1 MGRRPATVH
10 GMLLID
16 KPAGMTSHDV
26 VAGLRKRFGE
36 RRIGHAGT
44 LDPDATGVLVV
55 GVGRAT
61 RLLRFASASF
71 KTYEV
76 EIVLGTETDT
86 LDASG
91 QIVARHQMSV
101 ERVDVLAAAKGLT
114 GEIQQ
119 IPPMVSARRVGGRRL
134 HDLARQGLEVEREA
148 RLVTISRFEIEA
160 TADSLVWSAVIDC
173 SAGTYIR
180 TLGADLGTALG
191 GGAHIRCL
199 RRVAS
204 GIYKLDE
211 SGTIEEAPL
220 LPVIELVRGIDR
232 IVLSEEEESFV
243 RNGGRLNSNRT
254 QGDGPWA
261 LVDASEEL
269 IAVHEHVEGRVVV
282 GVVLP
287 Q

>member
-10 GMLLID
+10 GMLIVD

-26 VAGLRKRFGE
+26 VARLRKRLGE

-55 GVGRAT
+55 GVGKAT
-61 RLLRFASASF
+61 RLLRFASGSF

-91 QIVARHQMSV
+91 EVVASHEMFVDKSSV
-101 ERVDVLAAAKGLT
+101 IAAAEGLT

-119 IPPMVSARRVGGRRL
+119 VAPMVSARRVNGRRL
-134 HDLARQGLEVEREA
+134 HDLAREGLEVEREA
-148 RLVTISRFEIEA
+148 RPVTVSRFDIEA
-160 TADSLVWSAVIDC
+160 SEDPLIWRARIDC
-173 SAGTYIR
+173 SAGTYVR

-191 GGAHIRCL
+191 GGAHIRAL

-204 GIYKLDE
+204 GVYTLSE
-211 SGTIEEAPL
+211 AGTIEEAPL
-220 LPVIELVRGIDR
+220 RPVIELVRGIDQV
-232 IVLSEEEESFV
+232 VLNEQEQSLV
-243 RNGGRLNSNRT
+243 RNGGKLGLNRT
-254 QGDGPWA
+254 KGEGPWA
-261 LVDASEEL
+261 LVDTSQEL
-269 IAVHEHVEGRVVV
+269 IAVHENVDDRVVV

-287 Q
+287 P

>member
-1 MGRRPATVH
+1 MGRRPATIH
-10 GMLLID
+10 GMLVID

-26 VAGLRKRFGE
+26 VARLRKRFGE

-91 QIVARHQMSV
+91 EIVAHHEMFI
-101 ERVDVLAAAKGLT
+101 DKAAVLAAARELT
-114 GEIQQ
+114 GEIEQV
-119 IPPMVSARRVGGRRL
+119 PPMVSARRVGGRRL
-134 HDLARQGLEVEREA
+134 HDLAREGLEVEREA
-148 RLVTISRFEIEA
+148 RLVTVNRFDVEA
-160 TADSLVWSAVIDC
+160 NDDPLVWRALIDC

-204 GIYKLDE
+204 GVYKLDE
-211 SGTIEEAPL
+211 SGTIEKAPL
-220 LPVIELVRGIDR
+220 QPVIELVRGIDR
-232 IVLSEEEESFV
+232 IILTEEEALVV
-243 RNGGRLNSNRT
+243 RNGGRLKSNRT
-254 QGDGPWA
+254 KGEGPWA
-261 LVDASEEL
+261 LVNGSQEL
-269 IAVHEHVEGRVVV
+269 IAVHENVDGRVVV
-282 GVVLP
+282 GVVLA
-287 Q
+287 

>member
-10 GMLLID
+10 GMLIVD

-26 VAGLRKRFGE
+26 VARLRKRLGE

-55 GVGRAT
+55 GVGKAT
-61 RLLRFASASF
+61 RLLRFASGSF

-76 EIVLGTETDT
+76 EIVFGTETDT

-91 QIVARHQMSV
+91 EVVASHEMFVDKSSV
-101 ERVDVLAAAKGLT
+101 IAAAKGLT

-119 IPPMVSARRVGGRRL
+119 VAPMVSARRVNGRRL
-134 HDLARQGLEVEREA
+134 HDLAREGLEVERDA
-148 RLVTISRFEIEA
+148 RPVTVSRFDVEA
-160 TADSLVWSAVIDC
+160 SEDPLIWRARIDC
-173 SAGTYIR
+173 SAGTYVR

-191 GGAHIRCL
+191 GGAHIRAL

-204 GIYKLDE
+204 GVYTLSE
-211 SGTIEEAPL
+211 AGTIEEAPL
-220 LPVIELVRGIDR
+220 RPVIELVRGIDQV
-232 IVLSEEEESFV
+232 VLNEQEQSLV
-243 RNGGRLNSNRT
+243 RNGGKLGLNRT
-254 QGDGPWA
+254 KGEGPWA
-261 LVDASEEL
+261 LVDTSQEL
-269 IAVHEHVEGRVVV
+269 IAVHENIDDRVVV

-287 Q
+287 P

>member
-10 GMLLID
+10 GMLIVD

-26 VAGLRKRFGE
+26 VARLRKRLGE

-55 GVGRAT
+55 GVGKAT
-61 RLLRFASASF
+61 RLLRFASGSF

-91 QIVARHQMSV
+91 EVVASHEMFVDKSSV
-101 ERVDVLAAAKGLT
+101 IAAAEGLT

-119 IPPMVSARRVGGRRL
+119 VAPMVSARRVNGRRL
-134 HDLARQGLEVEREA
+134 HDLAREGLEVEREA
-148 RLVTISRFEIEA
+148 RPVTVSRFDIEA
-160 TADSLVWSAVIDC
+160 TEDPLIWRACIDC
-173 SAGTYIR
+173 SAGTYVR
-180 TLGADLGTALG
+180 TLGADLGAALG
-191 GGAHIRCL
+191 GGAHIRGL

-204 GIYKLDE
+204 GVYTLSE
-211 SGTIEEAPL
+211 AGTIEEAPL
-220 LPVIELVRGIDR
+220 RPVIELVRGFDQV
-232 IVLSEEEESFV
+232 VLNEQEQSLV
-243 RNGGRLNSNRT
+243 RNGGKLSLNRT
-254 QGDGPWA
+254 KGEGPWA
-261 LVDASEEL
+261 LVDTSQEL
-269 IAVHEHVEGRVVV
+269 IAVHENVDDRVVV

-287 Q
+287 P

>member
-10 GMLLID
+10 GMLIVD

-26 VAGLRKRFGE
+26 VARLRKRLGE

-55 GVGRAT
+55 GVGKAT
-61 RLLRFASASF
+61 RLLRFASGSF

-76 EIVLGTETDT
+76 EIVFGTETDT

-91 QIVARHQMSV
+91 EVVASHEMFVDKSSV
-101 ERVDVLAAAKGLT
+101 IAAAEGLT

-119 IPPMVSARRVGGRRL
+119 VAPMVSARRVNGRRL
-134 HDLARQGLEVEREA
+134 HDLAREGLEVEREA
-148 RLVTISRFEIEA
+148 RPVTVSRFDIEA
-160 TADSLVWSAVIDC
+160 SEDPLIWRARIDC
-173 SAGTYIR
+173 SAGTYVR

-191 GGAHIRCL
+191 GGAHIRAL

-204 GIYKLDE
+204 GVYTLSE
-211 SGTIEEAPL
+211 AGTIEEAPL
-220 LPVIELVRGIDR
+220 RPVIELVRGIDQV
-232 IVLSEEEESFV
+232 VLNEQEQSLV
-243 RNGGRLNSNRT
+243 RNGGKLGLNRT
-254 QGDGPWA
+254 KGEGPWA
-261 LVDASEEL
+261 LVDTSQEL
-269 IAVHEHVEGRVVV
+269 IAVHENIDDRVVV

-287 Q
+287 P

>member
-10 GMLLID
+10 GMLIVD

-26 VAGLRKRFGE
+26 VARLRKRLGE

-55 GVGRAT
+55 GVGKAT
-61 RLLRFASASF
+61 RLLRFASGSF

-76 EIVLGTETDT
+76 EIVFGTETDT

-91 QIVARHQMSV
+91 EVVASHEMFVDKSSV
-101 ERVDVLAAAKGLT
+101 IAAAKGLT

-119 IPPMVSARRVGGRRL
+119 VAPMVSARRVNGRRL
-134 HDLARQGLEVEREA
+134 HDLAREGLEVEREA
-148 RLVTISRFEIEA
+148 RPVTVSRFDIEA
-160 TADSLVWSAVIDC
+160 SEDPLIWRARIDC
-173 SAGTYIR
+173 SAGTYVR

-191 GGAHIRCL
+191 GGAHIRAL

-204 GIYKLDE
+204 GVYTLSE
-211 SGTIEEAPL
+211 AGTIEEAPL
-220 LPVIELVRGIDR
+220 RPVIELVRGIDQV
-232 IVLSEEEESFV
+232 VLNEQEQSLV
-243 RNGGRLNSNRT
+243 RNGGKLGLNRT
-254 QGDGPWA
+254 KGEGPWA
-261 LVDASEEL
+261 LVDTSQEL
-269 IAVHEHVEGRVVV
+269 IAVHENVDDRVVV

-287 Q
+287 P

>member
-101 ERVDVLAAAKGLT
+101 ERADVLAAAKGLT
-114 GEIQQ
+114 GEIRQ

-148 RLVTISRFEIEA
+148 RLVTVSRFEIEA
-160 TADSLVWSAVIDC
+160 NADPLVWSAVIDC

-204 GIYKLDE
+204 GVYKLDE
-211 SGTIEEAPL
+211 SGTIEGAPL
-220 LPVIELVRGIDR
+220 RPVIELVRGIDR
-232 IVLSEEEESFV
+232 IVLSEEEESLV

-254 QGDGPWA
+254 QGEGPWA
-261 LVDASEEL
+261 LVDASEDL
-269 IAVHEHVEGRVVV
+269 IAVHENVEGRVVV
-282 GVVLP
+282 GVVLA

>member
-1 MGRRPATVH
+1 MGRRPATIH
-10 GMLLID
+10 GMLVID

-26 VAGLRKRFGE
+26 VARLRKRFGE

-91 QIVARHQMSV
+91 EIVAHHEMFI
-101 ERVDVLAAAKGLT
+101 DKAAVLAAARELT
-114 GEIQQ
+114 GEIEQV
-119 IPPMVSARRVGGRRL
+119 PPMVSARRVGGRRL
-134 HDLARQGLEVEREA
+134 YDLAREGLEVEREA
-148 RLVTISRFEIEA
+148 RLVTVNRFDVEA
-160 TADSLVWSAVIDC
+160 NDDPLVWRALIDC

-204 GIYKLDE
+204 GVYKLDE
-211 SGTIEEAPL
+211 SGTIEKAPL
-220 LPVIELVRGIDR
+220 QPVIELVRGIDR
-232 IVLSEEEESFV
+232 IILTEEEE
-243 RNGGRLNSNRT
+243 
-254 QGDGPWA
+254 
-261 LVDASEEL
+261 LV
-269 IAVHEHVEGRVVV
+269 V
-282 GVVLP
+282 
-287 Q
+287 

>member
-10 GMLLID
+10 GMLIVD

-26 VAGLRKRFGE
+26 VARLRKRLGE

-55 GVGRAT
+55 GVGKAT
-61 RLLRFASASF
+61 RLLRFASGSF

-76 EIVLGTETDT
+76 EIVFGTETDT

-91 QIVARHQMSV
+91 EVVASHEMFVDKSSV
-101 ERVDVLAAAKGLT
+101 IAAAKGLT

-119 IPPMVSARRVGGRRL
+119 VAPMVSARRVNGRRL
-134 HDLARQGLEVEREA
+134 HDLAREGLEVERDA
-148 RLVTISRFEIEA
+148 RPVTVSRFDIEA
-160 TADSLVWSAVIDC
+160 SEDPLIWRARIDC
-173 SAGTYIR
+173 SAGTYVR

-191 GGAHIRCL
+191 GGAHIRAL

-204 GIYKLDE
+204 GVYTLSE
-211 SGTIEEAPL
+211 AGTIEEAPL
-220 LPVIELVRGIDR
+220 RPVIELVRGIDQV
-232 IVLSEEEESFV
+232 VLNEQEQSLV
-243 RNGGRLNSNRT
+243 RNGGKLGLNRT
-254 QGDGPWA
+254 KGEGPWA
-261 LVDASEEL
+261 LVDTSQEL
-269 IAVHEHVEGRVVV
+269 IAVHENIDDRVVV

-287 Q
+287 P

>member
-10 GMLLID
+10 GTLLID

-101 ERVDVLAAAKGLT
+101 KKADVLAAAKGLT
-114 GEIQQ
+114 GEIRQ

-148 RLVTISRFEIEA
+148 RLVTVSRFEIEA
-160 TADSLVWSAVIDC
+160 NADPLVWRAVIDC

-204 GIYKLDE
+204 GVYKLDE
-211 SGTIEEAPL
+211 SGTIEGAPL
-220 LPVIELVRGIDR
+220 RPVIELVRGIDR
-232 IVLSEEEESFV
+232 IVLSEEEESLV

-254 QGDGPWA
+254 QGEGPWA

-269 IAVHEHVEGRVVV
+269 IAVHENVEGRVVV
-282 GVVLP
+282 GVVLA